1 MLLKQIIQ
9 GVAARRAIIMRTN
22 AANMHGCRCDMEA
35 CNVLAENKTQK
46 TKGKRTIEDTVKMTV
61 TAIVFALIPKCP
73 VCLAG
78 YIALGTGI
86 GLSLTTATYIRM
98 GLIILCI
105 VSLSYFIAKQ
115 LYRYMAS
122 AKTKSI

>member
-1 MLLKQIIQ
+1 
-9 GVAARRAIIMRTN
+9 
-22 AANMHGCRCDMEA
+22 MEA
-35 CNVLAENKTQK
+35 RNVLAGNKTQK
-46 TKGKRTIEDTVKMTV
+46 TKRKRTIEDTVKMTV

-105 VSLSYFIAKQ
+105 VSLSYFIVRQ